1 MGESSSKKHKPI
13 IGITVGDVNGIGPE
27 VIIKSLEDNRI
38 LRQFTPVIY
47 GSGKLIS
54 YYRKNLDKE
63 SFNYQQI
70 SNIGKVAHKKV
81 NVLNVW
87 DETIEISPGHANETG
102 GKYAVKSLQQAVN
115 DLKEGKIDA
124 ITTAPLSKEL
134 VQSDDF
140 GFPGHTEY
148 LTREADQKDSLMF
161 LVHNGLRVGVVT
173 GHIPLSQV
181 SQQVTKEKVIKKI
194 EMMLKSLQKDFGIK
208 KPRIAVLGLNPHAG
222 ENGLL
227 GDEEEKVLLPA
238 IDEVKK
244 GHHIVMGPFPA
255 DGFFGMGTYKQYDG
269 VLAMYH
275 DQGLIPFKTLAF
287 EDGINYTAGLPFV
300 RTSPDHGTAFSI
312 AGKNEADASS
322 FRNALYLAN
331 EIIRQ
336 RNENQYERAEEK

>member
-1 MGESSSKKHKPI
+1 MSESSHKKNKPV
-13 IGITVGDVNGIGPE
+13 IGITIGDVNGIGPE

-38 LRQFTPVIY
+38 LKQFTPVIY
-47 GSGKLIS
+47 GSGKVIS
-54 YYRKNLDKE
+54 FYRKQLDKE
-63 SFNYQQI
+63 DFNYQQI
-70 SNIGKVAHKKV
+70 SNIEKVAHKKV

-87 DETIEISPGHANETG
+87 DETVEINPGQANEIG
-102 GKYAVKSLQQAVN
+102 GKYAVLSLQRAVA

-140 GFPGHTEY
+140 KFPGHTEY
-148 LTREADQKDSLMF
+148 LTQEDGEKESLMF
-161 LVHNGLRVGVVT
+161 LVHEGLRVGVVT
-173 GHIPLSQV
+173 GHIPLKEV
-181 SQQVTKEKVIKKI
+181 SDKVTKEKIVTKLKK
-194 EMMLKSLQKDFGIK
+194 MLKSLQKDFGIK
-208 KPRIAVLGLNPHAG
+208 KPRVAVLGLNPHAG

-227 GDEEEKVLLPA
+227 GDEEEKSIIPA
-238 IDEVKK
+238 IEEVKS

-255 DGFFGMGTYKQYDG
+255 DGFFGMGSYKQYDG

-287 EDGINYTAGLPFV
+287 EEGINYTAGLSFV

-312 AGKNEADASS
+312 AGKNEADETS

-331 EIIRQ
+331 DIIRQ
-336 RNENQYERAEEK
+336 RNENQYESAEEK

>member
-1 MGESSSKKHKPI
+1 MRESSHKKNKPV
-13 IGITVGDVNGIGPE
+13 IGITIGDVNGIGPE

-38 LRQFTPVIY
+38 LKQFTPVIY
-47 GSGKLIS
+47 GSGKVIS
-54 YYRKNLDKE
+54 YYKKNLNKE

-70 SNIGKVAHKKV
+70 SNIEKIVHKKV
-81 NVLNVW
+81 NVLNIW
-87 DETIEISPGHANETG
+87 DEVIEISPGQENEAG
-102 GKYAVKSLQQAVN
+102 GKYAVLSLQKAVA

-124 ITTAPLSKEL
+124 ITTAPLSKKL

-140 GFPGHTEY
+140 KFPGHTEY
-148 LTREADQKDSLMF
+148 LTQEAGESESLMF
-161 LVHNGLRVGVVT
+161 LVHNGLRVGVIT

-181 SQQVTKEKVIKKI
+181 NEKVTKEKIVTKLKKMI
-194 EMMLKSLQKDFGIK
+194 ESLQKDFGIK

-227 GDEEEKVLLPA
+227 GDEEEKVIIPA
-238 IDEVKK
+238 IEEIKS
-244 GHHIVMGPFPA
+244 GHHIIAGPFPA
-255 DGFFGMGTYKQYDG
+255 DGFFGMGTYKMYDG

-287 EDGINYTAGLPFV
+287 EEGVNYTAGLPFV

-312 AGKNEADASS
+312 TGKNKADETS

-331 EIIRQ
+331 DIVHQ
-336 RNENQYERAEEK
+336 RNKNDYKEED